1 MLVLEKKINKKLNEI
16 FLRDKHPKI
25 LVAVSGGPDSI
36 ALAFLVKKWINKR
49 RRKGELFT
57 VVFDHRIRHESY
69 KEAIFVKKYLNSN
82 NIFCKILRANKYK
95 VVRKNMKQSREN
107 RFSKITKFCKENH
120 FFYLLMAHHFDDNIE
135 TFLLRKIAGSNIEGL
150 NAMEEKTSFQ
160 NIQIIRP
167 LLNFS
172 KKELVKYCENNSLKF
187 INDPSNLD
195 EGYSRVVVRNF
206 LKNNSKYKKNV
217 LSDFKIIKNNYNDF
231 MTMIFQNFI
240 LTTIEINNKLIVL
253 DFKKFSSLNS
263 HIQSKFIEIV
273 YKFLYPKKPF
283 LRYKKISNICKLLN
297 KNSKILSDIGSMKI
311 RKINDHLYFSV

>member
-107 RFSKITKFCKENH
+107 RFSKANQ
-120 FFYLLMAHHFDDNIE
+120 A
-135 TFLLRKIAGSNIEGL
+135 
-150 NAMEEKTSFQ
+150 
-160 NIQIIRP
+160 
-167 LLNFS
+167 
-172 KKELVKYCENNSLKF
+172 
-187 INDPSNLD
+187 
-195 EGYSRVVVRNF
+195 
-206 LKNNSKYKKNV
+206 
-217 LSDFKIIKNNYNDF
+217 
-231 MTMIFQNFI
+231 
-240 LTTIEINNKLIVL
+240 LIVARG
-253 DFKKFSSLNS
+253 SSLWLVAPS
-263 HIQSKFIEIV
+263 LQVCRCTTKHQT
-273 YKFLYPKKPF
+273 L
-283 LRYKKISNICKLLN
+283 
-297 KNSKILSDIGSMKI
+297 
-311 RKINDHLYFSV
+311 